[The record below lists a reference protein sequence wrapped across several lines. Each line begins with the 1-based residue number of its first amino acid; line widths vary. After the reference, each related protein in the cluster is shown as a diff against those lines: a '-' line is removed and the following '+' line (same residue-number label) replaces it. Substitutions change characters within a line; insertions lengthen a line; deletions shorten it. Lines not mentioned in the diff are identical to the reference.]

1 MLVLTRKLG
10 QRIELYHPSVGEIT
24 IDLLSISNK
33 RIQLG
38 LIAPS
43 SVHISQATKQGA
55 NDEHD
60 SNSRTN
66 PNERSGKNVQ
76 GNQPFSF
83 PAKITG

>member
-43 SVHISQATKQGA
+43 SVTICRVSEKGAT
-55 NDEHD
+55 DEHV
-60 SNSRTN
+60 SSRRTN
-66 PNERSGKNVQ
+66 PNAGHGTDVE
-76 GNQPFSF
+76 GNQPI
-83 PAKITG
+83 PLPVKIAG